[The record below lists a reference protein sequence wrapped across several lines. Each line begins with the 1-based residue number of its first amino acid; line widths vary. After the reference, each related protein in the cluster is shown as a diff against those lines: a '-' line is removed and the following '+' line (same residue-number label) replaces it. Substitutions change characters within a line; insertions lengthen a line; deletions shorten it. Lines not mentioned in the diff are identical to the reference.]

1 MALAPRQT
9 VVSIIFGTELF
20 GKERG
25 TLEALK
31 ALQSAGVEV
40 VVCVSGREPNGG
52 SVGDEVRA
60 NGFTTV
66 VFPGGTHF
74 HLPWLYRKPRFFFR
88 QVGRLFTNSR
98 ALLRVL
104 TQFKPSAILL
114 NGTMEFLFC
123 RLALFM
129 VSTPVIYR
137 IGDAP
142 PTDSKFQMMLW
153 RQLIKRSTRIV
164 CISHFIAK
172 QVQAHAATI
181 LHNQIA
187 IIWNRA
193 LTRAD
198 LRQFERPL
206 DEASDVLPDLRMVY
220 LGQVSK
226 KKGVDL
232 LVQAA
237 LNLDNPGIQLD
248 IVGGSSHSIAFE
260 ETLMKLRQNS
270 ESLTRIQFCGYT
282 ANPEIYLSRADWHIA
297 PSVYEEPLGN
307 VVQEAKKLGIPS
319 VVSNKGGLPE
329 LIRHGIDG
337 FVLREVSI
345 QAIQE
350 QIQSLLACKSEWP
363 KMGQAAKSSLDG
375 ELSSARY
382 NAAWEKVWSES
393 VGQRHFPE
401 E

>member
-1 MALAPRQT
+1 MTHAPRQT
-9 VVSIIFGTELF
+9 VVSIIFGNELF

-31 ALQSAGVEV
+31 ALKSSGVEV
-40 VVCVSGREPNGG
+40 VVCVSGREPEGG
-52 SVGDEVRA
+52 SVGDEARA

-66 VFPGGTHF
+66 VFPGGTQF
-74 HLPWLYRKPRFFFR
+74 HLPWFYRNPRFFFR
-88 QVGRLFTNSR
+88 QVGRLYTNSR

-104 TQFKPSAILL
+104 AQFKPSAILL

-123 RLALFM
+123 KLALSI
-129 VSTPVIYR
+129 VRTPVIYR

-142 PTDSKFQMMLW
+142 PTDSKFQMLLW

-172 QVQAHAATI
+172 QVQSQIATN
-181 LHNQIA
+181 LHNQID

-193 LTRAD
+193 VTRAD
-198 LRQFERPL
+198 RKQFEKPL
-206 DEASDVLPDLRMVY
+206 DEATDILPDLRIVY
-220 LGQVSK
+220 LGQMSK

-232 LVQAA
+232 LVEAA
-237 LNLDNPGIQLD
+237 LNLNNPGIQLD
-248 IVGGSSHSIAFE
+248 IVGGSSHSVAFE
-260 ETLMKLRQNS
+260 ETLKKLRQNS

-282 ANPEIYLSRADWHIA
+282 ANPEIYLLRADWHIA
-297 PSVYEEPLGN
+297 PSAYEEPLGN
-307 VVQEAKKLGIPS
+307 VVQEAKMLGVPS

-350 QIQSLLACKSEWP
+350 QIQSLLRCKPEWP
-363 KMGQAAKSSLDG
+363 TMGQAAKSSLDG
-375 ELSSARY
+375 GLSSARY
-382 NAAWEKVWSES
+382 NAAWEMVWSES
-393 VGQRHFPE
+393 IRENHRF
-401 E
+401 

>member
-1 MALAPRQT
+1 MIQATRQT
-9 VVSIIFGTELF
+9 VVSIIFGNELF

-25 TLEALK
+25 TFEALK
-31 ALQSAGVEV
+31 ALKSSGVEI
-40 VVCVSGREPNGG
+40 VVCVSGRKPNGG
-52 SVGDEVRA
+52 RVGDEARA

-66 VFPGGTHF
+66 IFPGGTQF
-74 HLPWLYRKPRFFFR
+74 HLPWFYRNPRFFFR

-104 TQFKPSAILL
+104 AQFKPSAILL

-123 RLALFM
+123 KLALVM
-129 VSTPVIYR
+129 VTTPVIYR

-172 QVQAHAATI
+172 QVQSHVATN
-181 LHNQIA
+181 LHNQID

-193 LTRAD
+193 VTRVD
-198 LRQFERPL
+198 GKQFEKPL
-206 DEASDVLPDLRMVY
+206 DEATDILPDLRIVY
-220 LGQVSK
+220 LGQMSK

-237 LNLDNPGIQLD
+237 LNLNNPGIQLD
-248 IVGGSSHSIAFE
+248 IVGGSSYSAAFE
-260 ETLMKLRQNS
+260 ETLKKLRQNS

-297 PSVYEEPLGN
+297 PSAYAEPLGN
-307 VVQEAKKLGIPS
+307 VVQEAKMLGIPS

-350 QIQSLLACKSEWP
+350 QIQSLLRCKPEWP
-363 KMGQAAKSSLDG
+363 TMGQAAKSSLDG
-375 ELSSARY
+375 GLSSARY
-382 NAAWEKVWSES
+382 NAAWEMVWSES
-393 VGQRHFPE
+393 IRESHRF
-401 E
+401 

>member
-1 MALAPRQT
+1 MIQAPRQT
-9 VVSIIFGTELF
+9 VVSIIFGNELF

-25 TLEALK
+25 TFEALK
-31 ALQSAGVEV
+31 ALKSSGVEI

-52 SVGDEVRA
+52 RVGDEARA

-66 VFPGGTHF
+66 IFPGGTQF
-74 HLPWLYRKPRFFFR
+74 HLPWFYRNPRFFFR
-88 QVGRLFTNSR
+88 QVGRLFTNSL
-98 ALLRVL
+98 ALLRV
-104 TQFKPSAILL
+104 QVKYKPNAILL
-114 NGTMEFLFC
+114 NSTGPFLFC
-123 RLALFM
+123 RLALGILR
-129 VSTPVIYR
+129 TPVIYR

-172 QVQAHAATI
+172 QVQSHVATN
-181 LHNQIA
+181 LHNQID

-193 LTRAD
+193 VTRVD
-198 LRQFERPL
+198 GKQFEKPL
-206 DEASDVLPDLRMVY
+206 DEATDILPDLRIVY
-220 LGQVSK
+220 LGQMSK

-237 LNLDNPGIQLD
+237 LNLNNPEIQLD
-248 IVGGSSHSIAFE
+248 IVGGSSHSAAFE
-260 ETLMKLRQNS
+260 ETLKKLRQNS

-297 PSVYEEPLGN
+297 PSAYAEPLGN
-307 VVQEAKKLGIPS
+307 VVQEAKMLGIPS

-350 QIQSLLACKSEWP
+350 QIQSLLRCKPEWP
-363 KMGQAAKSSLDG
+363 TMGQAAKSSLDG
-375 ELSSARY
+375 GLSSARY
-382 NAAWEKVWSES
+382 NAAWEMVWSES
-393 VGQRHFPE
+393 TRENHRF
-401 E
+401 

>member
-1 MALAPRQT
+1 MIQAPRQT
-9 VVSIIFGTELF
+9 VVSIIFGNELF

-25 TLEALK
+25 TFEALK
-31 ALQSAGVEV
+31 ALKSSGVEI

-52 SVGDEVRA
+52 RVGDEARA

-66 VFPGGTHF
+66 IFPGGTQF
-74 HLPWLYRKPRFFFR
+74 HLPWFYRNPRFFFR
-88 QVGRLFTNSR
+88 QVGRLFTNSL
-98 ALLRVL
+98 ALLRV
-104 TQFKPSAILL
+104 QVKYKPNAILL
-114 NGTMEFLFC
+114 NSTGPFLFC
-123 RLALFM
+123 RLALGILR
-129 VSTPVIYR
+129 TPVIYR

-172 QVQAHAATI
+172 QVQSHVATN
-181 LHNQIA
+181 LHNQID

-193 LTRAD
+193 VTRVD
-198 LRQFERPL
+198 GKQFEKPL
-206 DEASDVLPDLRMVY
+206 DEATDILPDLRIVY
-220 LGQVSK
+220 LGQMSK

-237 LNLDNPGIQLD
+237 LNLNNPEIQLD
-248 IVGGSSHSIAFE
+248 IVGGSSHSAAFE
-260 ETLMKLRQNS
+260 ETLKKLRQNS
-270 ESLTRIQFCGYT
+270 ESLTRIHFCGYT

-297 PSVYEEPLGN
+297 PSAYAEPLGN
-307 VVQEAKKLGIPS
+307 VVQEAKMLGIPS

-350 QIQSLLACKSEWP
+350 QIQSLLRCKPEWP
-363 KMGQAAKSSLDG
+363 TMGQAAKSSLDG
-375 ELSSARY
+375 GLSSARY
-382 NAAWEKVWSES
+382 NAAWEMVWSES
-393 VGQRHFPE
+393 IRESHRF
-401 E
+401 

>member
-1 MALAPRQT
+1 MIQAPRQT
-9 VVSIIFGTELF
+9 VVSIIFGNELF

-25 TLEALK
+25 TFEALK
-31 ALQSAGVEV
+31 ALKSSGVEI

-52 SVGDEVRA
+52 RVGDEARA

-66 VFPGGTHF
+66 IFPGGTQF
-74 HLPWLYRKPRFFFR
+74 HLPWFYRNPRFFFR

-104 TQFKPSAILL
+104 AQFKPSAILL

-123 RLALFM
+123 KLALVM
-129 VSTPVIYR
+129 VTTPVIYR

-172 QVQAHAATI
+172 QVQSHVATN
-181 LHNQIA
+181 LHNQID

-193 LTRAD
+193 VTRVD
-198 LRQFERPL
+198 GKQFEKPL
-206 DEASDVLPDLRMVY
+206 DEATDILPDLRIVY
-220 LGQVSK
+220 LGQMSK

-237 LNLDNPGIQLD
+237 LNLNNPGIQLD
-248 IVGGSSHSIAFE
+248 IVGGSSHSAAFE
-260 ETLMKLRQNS
+260 ETLKKLRQNS

-297 PSVYEEPLGN
+297 PSAYAEPLGN
-307 VVQEAKKLGIPS
+307 VVQEAKMLGIPS

-350 QIQSLLACKSEWP
+350 QIQSLLRCKPEWP
-363 KMGQAAKSSLDG
+363 TMGQAAKSSLDG
-375 ELSSARY
+375 GLSSARY
-382 NAAWEKVWSES
+382 NAAWEMVWSES
-393 VGQRHFPE
+393 IRESHRF
-401 E
+401 